1 MKFKYNQLNL
11 HIFIKS
17 ITAILFL
24 LIVYLINT
32 IYNSQKNLFEYN
44 MYIIQNDIENNKY
57 EDVLVGTNSHASIFE
72 LLNSKLSKKDINTV
86 NLYTGLCLIK
96 LEMYKESLSYLLK
109 VKTKEQLINILLN
122 KLIGDCYTE
131 LKNYDEAIK
140 YFNKSIDI
148 ENSSPKINIDT
159 VYKLALVYEEKGNF
173 TEAYNLLKKY
183 IKKYNKETDI
193 LILKN
198 EKKKIK
204 LILNKLIKKK

>member
-17 ITAILFL
+17 ITTILFL

-57 EDVLVGTNSHASIFE
+57 EDVLVGNNSHASIFE

-86 NLYTGLCLIK
+86 NLYTGLCLI
-96 LEMYKESLSYLLK
+96 K

-148 ENSSPKINIDT
+148 ENNSPKINIDT
-159 VYKLALVYEEKGNF
+159 VYKLSLVYEEKENF

-193 LILKN
+193 SILKN